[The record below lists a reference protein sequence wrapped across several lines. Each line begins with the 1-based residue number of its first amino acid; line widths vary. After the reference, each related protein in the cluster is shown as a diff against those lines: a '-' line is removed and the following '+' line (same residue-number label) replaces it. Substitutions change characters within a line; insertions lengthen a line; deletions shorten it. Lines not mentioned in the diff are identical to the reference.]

1 MALVRKMDYKNPSR
15 ESIHPEVRKC
25 NYSIFKLNGKKILKL
40 VTYGSHTRK
49 NPDVPSQTIQFDS
62 DGIKGLKRIL
72 QEYDAI
78 D

>member
-1 MALVRKMDYKNPSR
+1 MALVRKMDRKNPSR
-15 ESIHPEVRKC
+15 ESIHVEVRKC
-25 NYSIFKLNGKKILKL
+25 TYSIFKSDGKKILKL
-40 VTYGSHTRK
+40 VTYGSPTRK

-62 DGIKGLKRIL
+62 SGIKELRRIL